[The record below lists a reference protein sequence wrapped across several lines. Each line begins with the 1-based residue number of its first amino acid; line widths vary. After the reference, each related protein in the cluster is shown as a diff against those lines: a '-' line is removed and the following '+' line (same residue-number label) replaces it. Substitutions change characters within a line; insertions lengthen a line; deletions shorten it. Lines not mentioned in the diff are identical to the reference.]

1 MSKKLENKVA
11 LVTGGSRG
19 IGAAIATRLAEE
31 GADVAITYARSADK
45 AEALVAE
52 LRSKGVKAEAIRAD
66 ANSAE
71 ELDALIPTVVKRLGG
86 LDILVNNAGIFEV
99 GPIGE
104 AEPET
109 YDRQFDINVA
119 AVFRVVQQAA
129 PVIREGGR
137 IINIG
142 SSVAERQPF
151 PNMAVYG
158 ASKAAVA
165 VLGKGWARDL
175 GAKGITVNTIHP
187 GPVGTD
193 LNPEDGE
200 FAEPLKATTALG
212 RYGKPEE
219 IANVA
224 AFLASD
230 EASYV
235 TGATI
240 NVDGGYAI

>member
-19 IGAAIATRLAEE
+19 IGAAIATRLADE
-31 GADVAITYARSADK
+31 GADVAITYARSSDK
-45 AEALVAE
+45 AEALATA

-71 ELDALIPTVVKRLGG
+71 ELDALIPTVVERLGG
-86 LDILVNNAGIFEV
+86 LDILVNNAGVLEA
-99 GPIGE
+99 GPIGD

-109 YDRQFDINVA
+109 YDRQFDVNVG
-119 AVFRVVQQAA
+119 AVFRVAHQAA
-129 PVIREGGR
+129 QVIREGGR

-142 SSVAERQPF
+142 SSVAERIPF
-151 PNMAVYG
+151 PNLAVYG

-175 GAKGITVNTIHP
+175 GAKGITVNTIQP
-187 GPVGTD
+187 GPIATD
-193 LNPEDGE
+193 MNPDEGE
-200 FAEPLKATTALG
+200 FADALRATTALG

-224 AFLASD
+224 AFLASG